1 MRKHFAVQSEW
12 DHSLKL
18 NTKFT
23 FYELQ
28 KINQIPNGPSTR
40 TSHIALSTHSTQS
53 AKLIHIV
60 DAEKEIV
67 CNLF

>member
-40 TSHIALSTHSTQS
+40 TSHIAHRTQHAFDTVGQIDPYS
-53 AKLIHIV
+53 G
-60 DAEKEIV
+60 
-67 CNLF
+67 C